1 MRVIRG
7 LLIASLFSSLAACT
21 DNGPADPGPDEMD
34 EDPVIPVLPYRYYVI
49 DHLSVPTTTADA
61 NQVGLD
67 LDANGTVDNKLGSV
81 IATLTT
87 LGVDAEA
94 TVTQS
99 IDRGDSILLARIGT
113 TSFADAP
120 QATFQTFAGTDPSIE
135 PCNGES
141 DTECRHHLQGTASF
155 SAMSDPTGKP
165 MLGSFGGGTFYGTGG
180 ELVVR
185 LAVLGADPIDLVLMG
200 SKAQIQMATDTQIGN
215 AQLAGAVSQDDID
228 NKVLPAVHENMTAAV
243 ARDCT
248 APTSPPTCGCADNSD
263 GKSALGMFDKDPV
276 DCSISFT
283 EISDNTL
290 VKAMLKPDVTIDGKM
305 GVSLGVT
312 ATAVMAQFTA
322 PQ

>member
-7 LLIASLFSSLAACT
+7 LLITSLFSTLAACT
-21 DNGPADPGPDEMD
+21 DNGPADPGPEDMD

-49 DHLSVPTTTADA
+49 DHLTVPTSTAEA
-61 NQVGLD
+61 NQAGLD
-67 LDANGTVDNKLGSV
+67 LDANGTVDNKLGGV
-81 IATLTT
+81 IATLATM
-87 LGVDAEA
+87 GVDAAA

-113 TSFADAP
+113 TSFADAA
-120 QATFQTFAGTDPSIE
+120 QATFQTFAGADPSIA
-135 PCNGES
+135 PCNGDT

-155 SAMSDPTGKP
+155 SAMPDPGGKP
-165 MLGSFGGGTFYGTGG
+165 LLGTFGGGTFYGSGG

-200 SKAQIQMATDTQIGN
+200 SKAQIQMATDTTIGK

-228 NKVLPAVHENMTAAV
+228 NKILPAVHENMTAAV
-243 ARDCT
+243 AHDCT
-248 APTSPPTCGCADNSD
+248 ALTSPPACGCATSSD
-263 GKSALGMFDKDPV
+263 GKSALATFDKDPV
-276 DCSISFT
+276 DCQISFT
-283 EISDNTL
+283 EIADNVL
-290 VKAMLKPDVTIDGKM
+290 VKAMMKPDVTIDGKM

-312 ATAVMAQFTA
+312 ATAVMAQFSA